1 LMGGKKN
8 FFRRGYIDLRM
19 HEEGYRVYRRLLRG
33 DATSKPRGKRASLIL
48 FVASHL
54 SDHRSK
60 GSRRAAIRRNRMGTA
75 CGPVRSSMV
84 TTS

>member
-1 LMGGKKN
+1 MGEKKN

-19 HEEGYRVYRRLLRG
+19 HEEGFRGDSRLLRG
-33 DATSKPRGKRASLIL
+33 DETSKPRGKRASLIL

-54 SDHRSK
+54 SSHQAQ
-60 GSRRAAIRRNRMGTA
+60 GWRRAAIQRIRMGTA
-75 CGPVRSSMV
+75 CGPARPSMV